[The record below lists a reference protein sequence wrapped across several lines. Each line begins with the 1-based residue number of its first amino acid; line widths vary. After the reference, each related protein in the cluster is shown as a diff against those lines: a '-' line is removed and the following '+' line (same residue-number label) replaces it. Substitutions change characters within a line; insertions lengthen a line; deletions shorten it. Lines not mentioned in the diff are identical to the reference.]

1 MEKEF
6 GNLTLEQFRRVVN
19 QLPEIRR
26 EAKSFPDF
34 VKDKK
39 AKFDEILDHDFY
51 WANLYQLTLLE
62 QIGLFFVVIGRA
74 KLLHDIALSADPQ
87 QALIKWFDEDDL
99 DDWAG
104 GEGGQFEMK
113 HVVAMVAALQ
123 RNILS
128 IMLFHR
134 SLNVLVDEARN
145 GNEDSFFK
153 AVRVDR
159 SILACD
165 PFADRLAK
173 AELANDK
180 AFFLHL
186 KSALKGP
193 SKKHWEALHDLRYSL
208 AILKEC
214 GFGNMSDAQLENLLV
229 HKLKLYPNVPTARKN
244 LRKQLTESRKFS
256 TT

>member
-1 MEKEF
+1 MDKEF
-6 GNLTLEQFRRVVN
+6 GKLTLDEFRHVVKK
-19 QLPEIRR
+19 LPEIRG
-26 EAKSFPDF
+26 EMKSFPDF
-34 VKDKK
+34 VKAKK
-39 AKFDEILDHDFY
+39 VKFDEILDHDFC
-51 WANLYQLTLLE
+51 WANLYQLTFLE
-62 QIGLFFVVIGRA
+62 QLGLFFVAIGRA
-74 KLLHDIALSADPQ
+74 KKLHEIALSEDPQ
-87 QALIKWFDEDDL
+87 QALIKWSEEDDL

-134 SLNVLVDEARN
+134 SLNVLVEEARN

-173 AELANDK
+173 ADLANDK
-180 AFFLHL
+180 TFFLHL

-214 GFGNMSDAQLENLLV
+214 GFINMSDAQLEDLLV
-229 HKLKLYPNVPTARKN
+229 HQLKLYPNVPSARKN
-244 LRKQLTESRKFS
+244 LRKQLTESKKFS